1 MSFSIPT
8 AIVPVVVDGGASLS
22 GAAASQPAA
31 SAPAAEINWVDTVK
45 QVLAPA
51 FGPESS
57 VSATLESAAGQGLR
71 FIAPT
76 PASAPAQI
84 GPANVARAI
93 ADFRVAADHAAALGL
108 ATALPQA
115 AISSV
120 KRVQQGQ

>member
-76 PASAPAQI
+76 PASAQI